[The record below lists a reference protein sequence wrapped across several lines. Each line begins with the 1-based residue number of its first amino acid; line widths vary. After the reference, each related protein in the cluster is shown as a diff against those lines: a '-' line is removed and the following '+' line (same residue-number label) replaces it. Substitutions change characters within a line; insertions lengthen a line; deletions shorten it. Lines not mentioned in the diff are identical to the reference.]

1 MKFNYTEKQYV
12 QLAKEKLC
20 QILKEI
26 DDARF
31 VPIDRGHA
39 INIQYID
46 QIDDCIIYME
56 TKEEFKVSR
65 VQLKNVKKHIARY
78 WRDFA

>member
-26 DDARF
+26 
-31 VPIDRGHA
+31 PL
-39 INIQYID
+39 
-46 QIDDCIIYME
+46 QIMKLAEMY
-56 TKEEFKVSR
+56 R
-65 VQLKNVKKHIARY
+65 
-78 WRDFA
+78 